1 MSTTTIGS
9 LLAPASGLP
18 TTGILKPS
26 LGNIYTDLS
35 ASAAVNY
42 NPPNALKIIP
52 VSSNNSV
59 YRVDSTGNIFFPSK
73 GIYKVT
79 GFIYGNVTSTTGVV
93 YVRCYSTN
101 VARTYGQM
109 NINTANIGNL
119 TALFGFEVN
128 VTDPT
133 IGIYFD
139 VVSNA
144 ATLTGV
150 TFNSGSITQMYNQ

>member
-1 MSTTTIGS
+1 MSATTIGS
-9 LLAPASGLP
+9 LLTPASGLP
-18 TTGILKPS
+18 TTGLLKPS
-26 LGNIYTDLS
+26 LANVYADLS

-79 GFIYGNVTSTTGVV
+79 AFIYSNVTSTTGVV
-93 YVRCYSTN
+93 YIRCFNTTVARCYGQTCLNTGN
-101 VARTYGQM
+101 VS
-109 NINTANIGNL
+109 NL
-119 TALFGFEVN
+119 TASFSFEVN

-133 IGIYFD
+133 VGIYFD
-139 VVSNA
+139 LVSNS
-144 ATLTGV
+144 ATLSNV
-150 TFNSGSITQMYNQ
+150 IFYSGSITQMYSQ